1 MKSRHIMLISS
12 IYIYPKEKTTTSKE
26 KIRSG
31 RNLEDEQQQQKS
43 ISRKEGSGRRGL
55 THLVDHCPPGWPPAA
70 VATAGEGQTCWPT
83 EVGRTG
89 EHLPHPFHSGSLTA
103 ACF

>member
-1 MKSRHIMLISS
+1 MSS
-12 IYIYPKEKTTTSKE
+12 TEKYVVGVTLKMNN
-26 KIRSG
+26 K
-31 RNLEDEQQQQKS
+31 KS
-43 ISRKEGSGRRGL
+43 ISRKEVKG